1 MAEEKR
7 KPRVRAKEGVKDG
20 RNRED
25 VHRQD
30 LRPKPLG
37 PSGGQLDKA
46 LADGTISPDPSV
58 PSTTPRE

>member
-1 MAEEKR
+1 M
-7 KPRVRAKEGVKDG
+7 KDG
-20 RNRED
+20 SKRGD
-25 VHRQD
+25 VDRRD